1 MVTLTPFQEL
11 LQTNFGCGCVPEGV
25 PHSALLNSD
34 AGPLSVHNFIKLKRI
49 NKKGQ
54 EVGVRKKKEKLCT
67 EQTSEMC
74 PV

>member
-11 LQTNFGCGCVPEGV
+11 LQTNIGCGRVPEGV
-25 PHSALLNSD
+25 PHSVLLNNN
-34 AGPLSVHNFIKLKRI
+34 AGPISVHNFIKLKRT
-49 NKKGQ
+49 NKNGQ
-54 EVGVRKKKEKLCT
+54 EVGVRKKKEKICT